1 MGDYEEDPSWELSE
15 EEFSDE
21 LEDEFSQEDLANTS
35 QGKMTLET
43 CSGRISNSDRN
54 IFENVI
60 RVVLQ
65 TVRNCDKQH

>member
-21 LEDEFSQEDLANTS
+21 LEDEFSQEDLISTS

>member
-1 MGDYEEDPSWELSE
+1 MGDYEKDPSWELSE

-54 IFENVI
+54 IF
-60 RVVLQ
+60 
-65 TVRNCDKQH
+65 